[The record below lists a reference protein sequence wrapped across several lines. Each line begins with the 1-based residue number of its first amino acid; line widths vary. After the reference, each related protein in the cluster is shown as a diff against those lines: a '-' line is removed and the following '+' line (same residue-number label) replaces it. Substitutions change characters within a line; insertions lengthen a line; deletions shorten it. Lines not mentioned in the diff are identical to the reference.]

1 MTLVSEDGGPYNHIP
16 ELEKDGFYREETGE
30 SKLNQDVFGMK
41 YTMIHQPLEYAQ
53 FGISV
58 VVQNNRSMM
67 TVVVFQVLIVLFI
80 LLGIAIAVVLL
91 FRVKKRMIEPMKIFS
106 ENLMKSGRTARRY
119 TSIIQRLRSWQRPMS
134 FSAISAAR

>member
-1 MTLVSEDGGPYNHIP
+1 
-16 ELEKDGFYREETGE
+16 
-30 SKLNQDVFGMK
+30 MK

-106 ENLMKSGRTARRY
+106 ENLMKIREDSQEVYFDNTEIAELAEANELFRNICG
-119 TSIIQRLRSWQRPMS
+119 QMKEMK
-134 FSAISAAR
+134 